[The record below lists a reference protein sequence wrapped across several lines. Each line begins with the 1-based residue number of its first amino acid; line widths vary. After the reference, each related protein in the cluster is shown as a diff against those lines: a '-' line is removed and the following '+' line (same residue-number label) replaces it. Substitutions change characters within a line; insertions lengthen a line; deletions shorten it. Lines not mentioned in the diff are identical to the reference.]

1 MSGRQHQKHPYYECY
16 RTYSHGPHFT
26 RLVDRVDYHPASREL
41 LQVSESVDQE
51 IIQTAYRRL
60 ILGYHPDRST
70 VPNAR
75 EMNQR
80 LNDAYAILGDPVLRA
95 DYDRELRWRTSSSS
109 SGTGQASSRTS
120 QNRPPPPPPPRRASE
135 PEPTGG
141 DSADGFPV
149 TLMLA
154 VVVAP
159 FLIWAAL
166 PQP

>member
-1 MSGRQHQKHPYYECY
+1 MAEESYY
-16 RTYSHGPHFT
+16 
-26 RLVDRVDYHPASREL
+26 EL
-41 LQVSESVDQE
+41 LQVTPTADLE
-51 IIQTAYRRL
+51 IITTAYRAL
-60 ILGYHPDRST
+60 IRRHHPDRNPSPSADAT
-70 VPNAR
+70 TKLLDEAWEILSDSAR
-75 EMNQR
+75 
-80 LNDAYAILGDPVLRA
+80 RA
-95 DYDRELRWRTSSSS
+95 EYDRELRGRTSSSS

-154 VVVAP
+154 VVVAVVAP

-166 PQP
+166 AQP